1 LGPRTLFGVST
12 VDWFVL
18 GIVAL
23 AGIYGLTRGL
33 VRGALSL
40 AGFALGA
47 YLGARLAPAVLADGS
62 PYAPLIAL
70 GAALLAGTFLSGLAE
85 MLGVTLR
92 STLGAVPGLRAIDSV
107 AGGVLGAAAGVVLCW
122 ALGAVLLYLPG
133 QSSLREAVQ
142 ESRIL
147 SRINE
152 EFPPERL
159 LETLERVD
167 PIGVLVGPP
176 AEVPPPDTKLTRDPD
191 VRRAAQSVVRI
202 TGTACGL
209 GVEGSGWIV
218 RRGWVVTNAHVIAGV
233 ERPRVDRRNGD
244 DIVSAVMAID
254 VKNDLAVLR
263 VPGLRGRPLRFTEPE
278 SGVPVALI
286 GYPGN
291 GPLQVIPARLGG
303 TSNFVSRDA
312 YGEGPV
318 TRTVTAIRGTVRP
331 GLSGGPGIDAAGRVR
346 TTVFARRPGERGGYG
361 IPPELM
367 RRVLER
373 ATAGGAAL
381 VSDCAR

>member
-1 LGPRTLFGVST
+1 
-12 VDWFVL
+12 
-18 GIVAL
+18 
-23 AGIYGLTRGL
+23 
-33 VRGALSL
+33 
-40 AGFALGA
+40 
-47 YLGARLAPAVLADGS
+47 
-62 PYAPLIAL
+62 
-70 GAALLAGTFLSGLAE
+70 
-85 MLGVTLR
+85 
-92 STLGAVPGLRAIDSV
+92 
-107 AGGVLGAAAGVVLCW
+107 
-122 ALGAVLLYLPG
+122 VLLYLPG
-133 QSSLREAVQ
+133 QSALREAVQ

-176 AEVPPPDTKLTRDPD
+176 AEVPPPDTKLTRDRD

-233 ERPRVDRRNGD
+233 ERPRVDRRDGD
-244 DIVSAVMAID
+244 DTVSAVMAID

-263 VPGLRGRPLRFTEPE
+263 VPGLQGRPLTFAEPE
-278 SGVPVALI
+278 SGVPVALV

-291 GPLQVIPARLGG
+291 GPLQTIPARLGG
-303 TSNFVSRDA
+303 TSSFVSRDA

-318 TRTVTAIRGTVRP
+318 TRVVTAIRGTVRP
-331 GLSGGPGIDAAGRVR
+331 GLSGGPGVDAAGRVR
-346 TTVFARRPGERGGYG
+346 TTVFARRPGESGGYG
-361 IPPELM
+361 IPPELV
-367 RRVLER
+367 RTVLER
-373 ATAGGAAL
+373 ATAGGAAV